1 MTAPT
6 TFDLTMQALHLVD
19 RMYGDE
25 GVDPAEIDAWCGEGD
40 AAVERRRFVARRLEL
55 ELMAAKDEAARFTAY
70 AKRLE
75 KDIERMEQA
84 ALVLLEAKA
93 ELGLP
98 SMVKTMNV
106 NARLQKTVA
115 VVGPEDPTLWPQA
128 FRRVKT
134 TESPDKANAK
144 TVLKAH
150 LDAWNA
156 AAAKGEALPDVPA
169 EVAELHAAGVGLEFH
184 TSLVWK

>member
-6 TFDLTMQALHLVD
+6 AFTLTMQALHLVE

-25 GVDPAEIDAWCGEGD
+25 GVDPAEIDTWCGEGD

-55 ELMAAKDEAARFTAY
+55 ELTAAKHEAARFTAY

-75 KDIERMEQA
+75 QDIERMEQA
-84 ALVLLEAKA
+84 TLALLEAK
-93 ELGLP
+93 EQLGLEP
-98 SMVKTMNV
+98 KVKTANV

-144 TVLKAH
+144 VVLKAF

-156 AAAKGEALPDVPA
+156 AEEKGEVLPVPP